1 MSTCVYAHK
10 CVQIGVY
17 MHVGVSCE
25 CVQTNR
31 HVVLCV
37 VLVHVCVLV
46 CVLCALMC
54 ACMPASSQGDA
65 SLHKQ

>member
-37 VLVHVCVLV
+37 VLYMYVCWCVCCVH
-46 CVLCALMC
+46 
-54 ACMPASSQGDA
+54 
-65 SLHKQ
+65 